1 MRPQQQV
8 YYSQISGG
16 ERRRLYLLTILMANP
31 NMLILDEP
39 TNDLDI
45 ITLNVLEDFLM
56 EYPGVLILASHDRY
70 MLDKLADHLFI
81 LEGDGVI
88 KDYPGGYTSYTIWKQ
103 TQEDEQEIGGE
114 SKTITE
120 SGTVITDRQDVRKA
134 LRRAEKVIEQ
144 LTQKKKTLEE
154 NFLLPDPPLA
164 DLQRWDREL
173 KDVSHKLL
181 EAE

>member
-1 MRPQQQV
+1 M
-8 YYSQISGG
+8 YNT
-16 ERRRLYLLTILMANP
+16 LAA
-31 NMLILDEP
+31 DAF
-39 TNDLDI
+39 
-45 ITLNVLEDFLM
+45 TLNVLEDFLM

-103 TQEDEQEIGGE
+103 SQEEEKEPVAE
-114 SKTITE
+114 SKMTTE
-120 SGTVITDRQDVRKA
+120 SGVVVADRQDVRKA

-144 LTQKKKTLEE
+144 LTQKKKTIEE
-154 NFLLPDPPLA
+154 NFLTPEPRLD

-173 KDVSHKLL
+173 KEINLKLL
-181 EAE
+181 EAEHEWLELSEKLETY